1 MNNKLW
7 FLVRMSLKKK
17 IKTKW
22 FLIANIIF
30 LVLIVGLIN
39 IDSIIKYFGGD
50 FNETTDIIVID
61 NANCFDSFNLNYQ
74 NNSKYVSDYDN
85 VSISLYDKDYDS
97 GVKEVSDDK
106 KILIVIDKDD
116 SNYLTAK
123 VVSKEE
129 LGTVTSSLISASLN
143 NVRSELVLKD
153 YNITSDM
160 FNNIN
165 IPVNIT
171 SEVLDKNNF
180 EQGMMV
186 STVMQILT
194 MPIFMLIIFLVQMI
208 GAEVNEEK
216 STKSMEIIIS
226 NVSPKTHFLSK
237 VIASNAFVL
246 LQGFLLFLFAGFGIL
261 FRYINNGGTLM
272 GEASG
277 EIMSFINS
285 LSIDSIASSL
295 GIMIPIILVI
305 TILTF
310 IAYSLLA
317 GILASMT
324 TNLEDF
330 QQLQTPIVIITLAGY
345 YLSTMAGMFKGSI
358 FIKIASYIPFISS
371 LLSPTLYV
379 LGQITIFDLCISI
392 LLLIFVIYLLI
403 KYGLKIYKVGILNY
417 SGNKLWT
424 KMFKAMRGK

>member
-7 FLVRMSLKKK
+7 FLVKMSLKKK

-22 FLIANIIF
+22 FLIANAIF
-30 LVLIVGLIN
+30 LILIVGLIN

-50 FNETTDIIVID
+50 FNETTNILVID
-61 NANCFDSFNLNYQ
+61 NANCYDRFNLNYQ
-74 NNSKYVSDYDN
+74 NNSKYLSDYDN
-85 VSISLYDKDYDS
+85 VNITLYDKDYDS
-97 GVKEVSDDK
+97 GVKEVDENK
-106 KILIVIDKDD
+106 KVLIVIDKDEV
-116 SNYLTAK
+116 NYLTAK

-153 YNITSDM
+153 YNITSEM

-165 IPVNIT
+165 VPVNIEN
-171 SEVLDKNNF
+171 EVLDKNNI
-180 EQGMMV
+180 EHGMTV
-186 STVMQILT
+186 STIMQILT

-208 GAEVNEEK
+208 GTEVNEEK

-226 NVSPKTHFLSK
+226 NVSPKTHFMSK
-237 VIASNAFVL
+237 IIASNAFVL
-246 LQGFLLFLFAGFGIL
+246 LQGFILFVFAGLGIL
-261 FRYINNGGTLM
+261 IRYIINGGSLM
-272 GEASG
+272 GDAEG
-277 EIMSFINS
+277 EIMSFLNS
-285 LSIDSIASSL
+285 ISLDSMLGSL
-295 GIMIPIILVI
+295 GLMIPIILII

-317 GILASMT
+317 GVLASMT
-324 TNLEDF
+324 TNFEDF
-330 QQLQTPIVIITLAGY
+330 QQLQTPIVVITLVGY
-345 YLSTMAGMFKGSI
+345 YLSMMAGMFKGSI

-379 LGQITIFDLCISI
+379 LGEITIFDLCGSI
-392 LLLIFVIYLLI
+392 LLLILVIYLLI

-417 SGNKLWT
+417 SGTNLWT
-424 KMFKAMRGK
+424 KMLKAMKEK